1 MGLVIFAPIAKHVK
15 LLGVFAHEEIVHGR
29 RTFALVTS
37 DVRFQE
43 NHRMKGCPQENIDQ
57 ACPREWGR
65 ALGKWSRGVVDKGR
79 LDS

>member
-1 MGLVIFAPIAKHVK
+1 MGLVIFAPVAKHVK

-43 NHRMKGCPQENIDQ
+43 NHRMKCRLLENIDE
-57 ACPREWGR
+57 ACPRE
-65 ALGKWSRGVVDKGR
+65 LGESTGNWSRGVVDKGR

>member
-1 MGLVIFAPIAKHVK
+1 MGLVIFAPIAEHVK

-43 NHRMKGCPQENIDQ
+43 NHRMKCRLLENIDE
-57 ACPREWGR
+57 ACPGNWGR
-65 ALGKWSRGVVDKGR
+65 ARGNWSRGVVDKGR

>member
-1 MGLVIFAPIAKHVK
+1 MGLVIFAPVAKHVK

-43 NHRMKGCPQENIDQ
+43 NHRMKCRLLENIDE
-57 ACPREWGR
+57 ACPRE
-65 ALGKWSRGVVDKGR
+65 LGENTRKLVSRCR
-79 LDS
+79 R